1 MSYEQALDEIE
12 RFLGRDELSRTERK
26 RVPRKRGDDPAN
38 LGRLEYVEFSL
49 ATDED
54 MADLERD
61 ARLLVRSRVSDATLA
76 KELLDVLGLL
86 DDE

>member
-12 RFLGRDELSRTERK
+12 RFLGRDEISRTERK